1 VVRQARR
8 DDADAI
14 ADAHV
19 QAWRVAYRPFFPA
32 AYLDSDEFDRD
43 RRDRWRSWSWQ
54 RDGTALFV
62 PVLDGRVVGFAFVGP
77 ERTEAD
83 DAVTGSGE
91 VYSFYLHPSAWG
103 SGAAA
108 ALMDVATDGLRG
120 DGFTEAGL
128 WVLRDNARACAF
140 YSKSGWWP
148 TGAEADWSPSDA
160 ADLVVREARYT
171 VDLRAVHREHR

>member
-91 VYSFYLHPSAWG
+91 VYSFYLHGVRPTPPTSWFVRPATPSICVPYIASTDDRSG
-103 SGAAA
+103 RAAIVGGAASPGRESHA
-108 ALMDVATDGLRG
+108 AASVGRRRSNLPGISQANGPPG
-120 DGFTEAGL
+120 
-128 WVLRDNARACAF
+128 
-140 YSKSGWWP
+140 
-148 TGAEADWSPSDA
+148 
-160 ADLVVREARYT
+160 
-171 VDLRAVHREHR
+171 